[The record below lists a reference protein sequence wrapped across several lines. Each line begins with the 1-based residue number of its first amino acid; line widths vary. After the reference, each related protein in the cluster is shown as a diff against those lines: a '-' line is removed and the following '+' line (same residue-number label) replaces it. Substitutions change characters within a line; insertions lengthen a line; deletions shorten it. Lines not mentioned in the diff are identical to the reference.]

1 MSDDRSSKVIETIAD
16 GLRLQV
22 GDLPGDYAP
31 SLLKAGPGAYV
42 VGFTTGI
49 SRAMGVSVGNHTV
62 RLLERG
68 CRQGLPKAGDLGQRL
83 ADIATGLL
91 LDGEVTSDPQLDDLR
106 ERGEEEGRAFVED
119 RTPPSLL
126 KELVYENE

>member
-1 MSDDRSSKVIETIAD
+1 MSDDHSQVIETIAD

-31 SLLKAGPGAYV
+31 TLLKAGPGAYV
-42 VGFTTGI
+42 VGFAAGI

-91 LDGEVTSDPQLDDLR
+91 LDGEVTTDPRLDDLR
-106 ERGEEEGRAFVED
+106 EQGEEEGRTFVEN

-126 KELVYENE
+126 KELVYKNE